1 LLEELAL
8 IRDVGIAAATL
19 ILMFQF
25 MKWMADKSFQ
35 QIEKAQQQ
43 LKENNECMFKFME
56 DTYKENTRAINEMV
70 TILRDHIRVK
80 DEAIDLLKRRG

>member
-1 LLEELAL
+1 MLEELAL

>member
-1 LLEELAL
+1 MEELAL

-70 TILRDHIRVK
+70 TILRDHIRIK
-80 DEAIDLLKRRG
+80 DEALDLLKRRS